1 MGKTQHI
8 NMFKAVLALLAATA
22 AAHGDDGFGER
33 TCGTPEMDGPTRQR
47 TQQVST
53 RMMDRLCH
61 AAQLVNACNV
71 DRPRWQA
78 VCEMCREGPPEQ
90 IFTIKTAVHVI
101 YNPNT
106 DEGLLTDE
114 EIQAQMDAVNAGYS
128 GDMDVNGSAGRVPF
142 FFEVDH
148 VTFTGNARW
157 FNDLQRHESEIRQEL
172 AYEPATH
179 FQLYFGD
186 FRSGLLGY
194 CYFPSSF
201 AADSW
206 RHGCSNLYSSIPGG
220 SAAPYNLG
228 ATVTHEIGHGVGLFH
243 VFGSGCNDG
252 DEVADPPFQS
262 SSTSG
267 CPASKDSCPNDL
279 GKDAVDNFMDYSYD
293 ACMTKFSP
301 GQAQRALEQILAFR
315 PRLIMDETDMNEIK
329 SLVPDAWV
337 ETDAH
342 QRSEARTFE

>member
-1 MGKTQHI
+1 MG
-8 NMFKAVLALLAATA
+8 
-22 AAHGDDGFGER
+22 
-33 TCGTPEMDGPTRQR
+33 
-47 TQQVST
+47 
-53 RMMDRLCH
+53 
-61 AAQLVNACNV
+61 
-71 DRPRWQA
+71 
-78 VCEMCREGPPEQ
+78 
-90 IFTIKTAVHVI
+90 
-101 YNPNT
+101 
-106 DEGLLTDE
+106 
-114 EIQAQMDAVNAGYS
+114 
-128 GDMDVNGSAGRVPF
+128 
-142 FFEVDH
+142 
-148 VTFTGNARW
+148 
-157 FNDLQRHESEIRQEL
+157 

-206 RHGCSNLYSSIPGG
+206 RHGFSNLYSSIP
-220 SAAPYNLG
+220 
-228 ATVTHEIGHGVGLFH
+228 
-243 VFGSGCNDG
+243 
-252 DEVADPPFQS
+252 
-262 SSTSG
+262 G